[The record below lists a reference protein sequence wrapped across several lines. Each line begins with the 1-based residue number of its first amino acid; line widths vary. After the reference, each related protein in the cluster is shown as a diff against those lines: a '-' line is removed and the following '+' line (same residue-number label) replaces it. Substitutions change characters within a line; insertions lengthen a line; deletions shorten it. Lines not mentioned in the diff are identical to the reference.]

1 MKQLVLWS
9 LFLLLPSWGHAAVWS
24 IHQSWTSQ
32 HEVAFSVFIEKD
44 FHAEI
49 FSSPTSPFYGL
60 KTDCADAVYAARII
74 FAAKNGLPVQFADPT
89 KSGSYI
95 TQKMSRWDHLPEAQR
110 LRGFLEYVSDLS
122 STYTLELD
130 TYHVQISKEG
140 FRPGV
145 IFLSP
150 HLSDEEKRRTGF
162 NGGHAE
168 YVKSITDT
176 GFVEVISSTSPRL
189 VRTLSQSKNPYM
201 APLLKRAGYRI
212 WKQPGHY
219 GQRPENLPN
228 FGLNQFELADWAP
241 LKLIN
246 RRQIF
251 QWHEEIRRLLR
262 TRIPTFEERV
272 DVVVESICGLLKT
285 RAKLV
290 HQGWSQVASNGNRCL
305 SGDLR
310 DEFSTD
316 SRDKRIRDAYLQVR
330 DLYDWKK
337 RTDGDADLAGDISD
351 GQALLEQCRFE
362 HWPGRQTS
370 AWEMASRSLQGELV
384 SSADYA
390 PAVRWGDRRPA
401 GKDCR

>member
-1 MKQLVLWS
+1 MKS
-9 LFLLLPSWGHAAVWS
+9 LFTSFLILLLPCLGSASVWNA
-24 IHQSWTSQ
+24 HQSWNQ
-32 HEVAFSVFIEKD
+32 GHEIAFSTFIEKE

-49 FSSPTSPFYGL
+49 FSSPQSPFYGL
-60 KTDCADAVYAARII
+60 KTDCADAVYAARVI

-95 TQKMSRWDHLPEAQR
+95 SNKMSRWDHLPEKER
-110 LRGFLEYVSDLS
+110 LRNFLEYVSDLS

-130 TYHVQISKEG
+130 SYPVQISKES

-150 HLSDEEKRRTGF
+150 HLSEEEKRRTGF

-219 GQRPENLPN
+219 SLRTEQLPSY
-228 FGLNQFELADWAP
+228 GLNQFELAEWAP

-272 DVVVESICGLLKT
+272 DVVVESICGLLKA

-290 HQGWSQVASNGNRCL
+290 HQGWSAVASNGNRCL

-337 RTDGDADLAGDISD
+337 RTDGDPHLTGDISD
-351 GQALLEQCRFE
+351 GQAQLEQCRFE
-362 HWPGRQTS
+362 HWPGRQIS
-370 AWEMASRSLQGELV
+370 AWDVASKALSGELI
-384 SSADYA
+384 SSSDYA
-390 PAVRWGDRRPA
+390 PAVRWGDRRPN